1 MFRIRNFPPLGKT
14 VRRMRSHNLILFSH
28 KEKGEKMTKKI
39 LLVCGAGASSGFMA
53 AAARK
58 AAKKAGLNYEIK
70 AKSESE
76 LVESLP
82 GLDLLLV
89 APHLSYMID
98 ETKGDCEAYNVAY
111 ALIPKKIYGTLDGN
125 GLVVLINEKIGN

>member
-1 MFRIRNFPPLGKT
+1 M
-14 VRRMRSHNLILFSH
+14 S
-28 KEKGEKMTKKI
+28 KKI

-58 AAKKAGLNYEIK
+58 AAKKAGLAYEIK

-76 LVESLP
+76 LSENLP

-98 ETKGDCEAYNVAY
+98 ETKGGYEFQNVAY
-111 ALIPKKIYGTLDGN
+111 DLIPPKIYGSLDGK
-125 GLVVLINEKIGN
+125 GLVEFIKEKLGD

>member
-1 MFRIRNFPPLGKT
+1 M
-14 VRRMRSHNLILFSH
+14 S
-28 KEKGEKMTKKI
+28 KKV

-58 AAKKAGLNYEIK
+58 AAKKSALDLEIK

-76 LVESLP
+76 LADSLS
-82 GLDLLLV
+82 GVDLLLV

-98 ETKGDCEAYNVAY
+98 EAKIDCESNRVAY
-111 ALIPKKIYGTLDGN
+111 DLIPKKIYGALDGKA
-125 GLVVLINEKIGN
+125 LVEFIQAKLKGE